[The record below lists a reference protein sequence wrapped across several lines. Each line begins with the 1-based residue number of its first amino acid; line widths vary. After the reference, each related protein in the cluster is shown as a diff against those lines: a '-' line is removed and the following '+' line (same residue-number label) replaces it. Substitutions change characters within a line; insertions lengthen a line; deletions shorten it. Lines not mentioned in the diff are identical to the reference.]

1 MFFSSS
7 WLISKL
13 SCKNKFTDNKSQ
25 YITRFK
31 IFSMECKVSIFCC
44 CFKPKRF
51 FYSPISVALE
61 KLVSWWEEHR
71 EYEFTAVKEID
82 DLFGYST
89 SQENTAWAELLW
101 GIIQESRFIN
111 HSFWFQSF
119 VFIWLYKPI
128 IEKKIVILHYFMI
141 KSNNL
146 GLIFI

>member
-25 YITRFK
+25 YITLFK
-31 IFSMECKVSIFCC
+31 NFSMECKVSIFCC

-101 GIIQESRFIN
+101 GIIQKSLGSSTIVSDFSPLYSYDFIN
-111 HSFWFQSF
+111 QS
-119 VFIWLYKPI
+119 W
-128 IEKKIVILHYFMI
+128 KK
-141 KSNNL
+141 K
-146 GLIFI
+146 